1 MANVI
6 AKSMYSE
13 CNDSGNE
20 YLMMDLIV
28 DYRKNDKAITVPD
41 KKVVHIGRKFMRR
54 STIRWNLYVQ
64 WRDYLTSWQAL
75 KDLKDLHTVD
85 K

>member
-41 KKVVHIGRKFMRR
+41 KKVVHIGRKFM
-54 STIRWNLYVQ
+54 
-64 WRDYLTSWQAL
+64 
-75 KDLKDLHTVD
+75 
-85 K
+85 